1 MDPMVA
7 WTTFGLYK
15 STVSFEHTIS
25 VTPNQS
31 HNLKIVPSCLG
42 REWNLKQQSNQTHR
56 FSSQW
61 NFKTAKQVFGVA
73 SALIFFKS
81 NSFIKD
87 FFDVDTAWKSFWVE
101 YKCSNSKFESILYYF
116 YAFGKNN
123 LLMVLYFFLL

>member
-31 HNLKIVPSCLG
+31 HNHCPQVAWVANG
-42 REWNLKQQSNQTHR
+42 LKQQSNQTHR
-56 FSSQW
+56 FSSQVD
-61 NFKTAKQVFGVA
+61 FKTAKQVFGVA

-87 FFDVDTAWKSFWVE
+87 FFVDTAWKSFWVE
-101 YKCSNSKFESILYYF
+101 YKCSNSKFESVIPVLLLRLRQ
-116 YAFGKNN
+116 KNN
-123 LLMVLYFFLL
+123 LMVLYFFLL